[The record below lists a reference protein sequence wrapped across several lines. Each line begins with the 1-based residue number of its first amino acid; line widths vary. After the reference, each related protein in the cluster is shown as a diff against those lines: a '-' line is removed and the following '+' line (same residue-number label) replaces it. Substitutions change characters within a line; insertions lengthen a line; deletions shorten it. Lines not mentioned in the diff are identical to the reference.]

1 VSLRVRGPV
10 RRHRLPRRLAVVVAL
25 ALVVPAALPSAAT
38 PTPPVVEAVVE
49 AVPLAGGE
57 TVRGLAGGDQ
67 LVGVTWD
74 RGQPAPSVQVRWRT
88 AGGWTPWQ
96 RPEVTADVPQGE
108 EATTARPGT
117 EPVWRPTG
125 ATSVAVRVDRAVGG
139 LRLDRVRDGEVR
151 GGRSFGMPAAHAA
164 VPVTGLGTVLTRS
177 DWGADERMR
186 RGAPSY
192 ASTVRAVVVH
202 HTAGGNDYRP
212 QDVPAR
218 LRADYAYHVRS
229 RGWADLGYNLVVD
242 RFGRIWEGR
251 AGGVGRPVVGTHAA
265 GFNTGTLGVSVM
277 GDFTRARPS
286 AEVLDALARV
296 SAFAGR
302 TWGFDP
308 AGTVVMTS
316 GGSPRFA
323 KGTQVRLPR
332 VHGHRDTGQTACPGS
347 IHDALQAIRDRA
359 AQLLLPPVTID
370 TVRVYGAPL
379 RPPAPLVVRGWLSR
393 PVDWRVTVADSSN
406 RTVAFVKGRS
416 AQPRLSWDGLSTTVA
431 TSGDPVPVPVP
442 ALPGRY
448 TWTITAIDGVG
459 PLVRQS
465 GAFEIAGPSLGS
477 S

>member
-1 VSLRVRGPV
+1 
-10 RRHRLPRRLAVVVAL
+10 
-25 ALVVPAALPSAAT
+25 
-38 PTPPVVEAVVE
+38 
-49 AVPLAGGE
+49 
-57 TVRGLAGGDQ
+57 
-67 LVGVTWD
+67 
-74 RGQPAPSVQVRWRT
+74 
-88 AGGWTPWQ
+88 
-96 RPEVTADVPQGE
+96 
-108 EATTARPGT
+108 
-117 EPVWRPTG
+117 
-125 ATSVAVRVDRAVGG
+125 
-139 LRLDRVRDGEVR
+139 
-151 GGRSFGMPAAHAA
+151 M
-164 VPVTGLGTVLTRS
+164 LTRA

-229 RGWADLGYNLVVD
+229 RGWADLGYNLVID

-251 AGGVGRPVVGTHAA
+251 AGGVGRPVIGTHAA

-277 GDFTRARPS
+277 GDFTTARPS
-286 AEVLDALARV
+286 GEVLDALARV

-308 AGTVVMTS
+308 AGTVVLTS

-332 VHGHRDTGQTACPGS
+332 VHGHKDTGQTACPGS
-347 IHDALQAIRDRA
+347 VYDVLQPIRDRA
-359 AQLLLPPVTID
+359 AQLLLPPVRID
-370 TVRVYGAPL
+370 MVRVYGAPL
-379 RPPAPLVVRGWLSR
+379 RPPAPIVVRGWLSR
-393 PVDWRVTVADSSN
+393 PVDWRVTVADAQG

-416 AQPRLSWDGLSTTVA
+416 AEPRLSWDGLSTTVA

-448 TWTITAIDGVG
+448 AWTITANDGVG
-459 PLVRQS
+459 PLVRRS
-465 GAFEIAGPSLGS
+465 GAFDIVAPSVGGS
-477 S
+477 